1 MSKRMKRILALGIVG
16 AMAMSMLA
24 GCSGS
29 TENQGAGETNQKEA
43 ADSADAE
50 NAEAKNR
57 ILNKYSIK
65 ASFFGFYAKK
75 Y

>member
-1 MSKRMKRILALGIVG
+1 MPKS
-16 AMAMSMLA
+16 
-24 GCSGS
+24 
-29 TENQGAGETNQKEA
+29 
-43 ADSADAE
+43 SAVFDMIFARFYCAAE

-65 ASFFGFYAKK
+65 GSFFGFYAKK